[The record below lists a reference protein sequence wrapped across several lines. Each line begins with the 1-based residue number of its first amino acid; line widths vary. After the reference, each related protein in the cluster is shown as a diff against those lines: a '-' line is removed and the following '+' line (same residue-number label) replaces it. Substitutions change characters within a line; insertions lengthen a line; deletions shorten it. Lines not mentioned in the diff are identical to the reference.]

1 MKRWFLILLLIPVLL
16 FSESSVSNDCTY
28 KGRKLYGRIMLV
40 SSNPDLRVRSVNSI
54 PDLRVQTVT
63 TVPNRCGEWQMVT
76 SNPDLRVQID
86 PSFGEFTIQFV
97 ESFPGVGP

>member
-28 KGRKLYGRIMLV
+28 KGRKLYGRILLV
-40 SSNPDLRVRSVNSI
+40 SSSPDLRVRSVNSI

-63 TVPNRCGEWQMVT
+63 TVPSRCGEWQW
-76 SNPDLRVQID
+76 
-86 PSFGEFTIQFV
+86 
-97 ESFPGVGP
+97 

>member
-1 MKRWFLILLLIPVLL
+1 MKRFILILLLIPVLL
-16 FSESSVSNDCTY
+16 FSESSVSNDCMFQG
-28 KGRKLYGRIMLV
+28 KKLYGRIMLV
-40 SSNPDLRVRSVNSI
+40 SSNPDLRVRSVNTI
-54 PDLRVQTVT
+54 PDLRVQAVT

-76 SNPDLRVQID
+76 SNPDLRIQID